1 MKKQE
6 YFEELLTYLPQI
18 SSEDREQIYTYYDEL
33 ICDGMEAGHTE
44 EEMLAQFGSPKQLAQ
59 RLQEE
64 WDLQSVPA
72 LSPVPAKICGKEL
85 VCSFLPDINR
95 IPYAQIVTDCCRIRI
110 VPTENSQLTISYP
123 KFLEQ
128 YAACSES
135 PKGIFFSLK
144 RHRSAFSLFG
154 RRSGNILVEIPKG
167 FLTHLRVHSRNVGI
181 TMEDQVIEKVN
192 LSTSNASIRV
202 VSLAGKELEL
212 SSSNA
217 SLTVENSAFVS
228 GTACTSNGSIRVM
241 NTIAKT
247 LEGQTGNASITF
259 SNVKCEEQTLIT
271 SNGRITID
279 SGQCGTCVCTTSNG
293 SISVEQLKGND
304 LTFTSSNGSIRGTL
318 IGKAEDYSISCHTSN
333 GSCSPAAVS
342 RPDAENQLYA
352 KTSNASIR
360 LDFIC

>member
-6 YFEELLTYLPQI
+6 YFEELLMYLPQI
-18 SSEDREQIYTYYDEL
+18 SSEDREQIYAYYDEL

-64 WDLQSVPA
+64 WDLQSIPA
-72 LSPVPAKICGKEL
+72 LSPVPAKIGGKEL
-85 VCSFLPDINR
+85 VCSFLPDVNR
-95 IPYAQIVTDCCRIRI
+95 IPYAQIATDCCHIRI
-110 VPTENSQLTISYP
+110 IPTESSQLTISYP
-123 KFLEQ
+123 KSLEQ

-144 RHRSAFSLFG
+144 RRRSAFSLFG
-154 RRSGNILVEIPKG
+154 RRSGSILVEIPKG
-167 FLTHLRVHSRNVGI
+167 FLTHLRIYSRNVGI
-181 TMEDQVIEKVN
+181 TVEDQVIEKVN
-192 LSTSNASIRV
+192 LSTSNASIQV
-202 VSLAGKELEL
+202 MSLAGKELEL

-217 SLTVENSAFVS
+217 SITVENSAFVS
-228 GTACTSNGSIRVM
+228 GTARTSNASVRVL
-241 NTIAKT
+241 NTIAKA
-247 LEGQTGNASITF
+247 LQVRTGNASIAF

-293 SISVEQLKGND
+293 SISVEQLEGNN

-318 IGKAEDYSISCHTSN
+318 AGKAEEYSISCHTSN
-333 GSCSPAAVS
+333 GSCSPTAVS
-342 RPDAENQLYA
+342 RPDATKQLSA

-360 LDFIC
+360 LDFVC